1 MEIRIN
7 ALFCDFPA
15 LEPSVLALEAENCFK
30 AILDDTGEKWPSLL
44 RDKLASMT
52 FEEKDTNALASIEDA
67 EKLLDQLLLREVE
80 IDAQLEHL
88 LNPHN
93 QPDIIALTSLQSTV
107 NIEEQLLQ
115 LNDRIFPAAETASG
129 LSERVKKLDIEQ
141 ARVKESVKYVEDV
154 QELKVY
160 LIRNIIDVRIVCW
173 VSTVQWTNKIG
184 MKQLPTSI
192 KHPSSTIQL

>member
-1 MEIRIN
+1 
-7 ALFCDFPA
+7 
-15 LEPSVLALEAENCFK
+15 
-30 AILDDTGEKWPSLL
+30 
-44 RDKLASMT
+44 MT
-52 FEEKDTNALASIEDA
+52 FEKKDVDALASVEDV
-67 EKLLDQLLLREVE
+67 EKLLDQLLLREAE

-88 LNPHN
+88 LNPNN

-115 LNDRIFPAAETASG
+115 LNDRICPAAETASG

-141 ARVKESVKYVEDV
+141 ARIKESVKYVEDV

-160 LIRNIIDVRIVCW
+160 LIRSMIDVRIVYW
-173 VSTVQWTNKIG
+173 VSMMQWTNKTG

-192 KHPSSTIQL
+192 KHPSSTIPS